1 MAGKRS
7 QPHQNRRDEIIRESA
22 ALFEKVG
29 YHGASMQM
37 VADAVKLGKPTL
49 YHYFR
54 SKTEILYSIHES
66 LISDLRE
73 RHVERVEKNLPPDVQ
88 LEGICIDILRQID
101 EHPGYV
107 RAFFEHHDELEEEH
121 RKEIRKHR
129 QEYLD
134 MVCDILAAGAKTGIF
149 AKYEPRVTALGFLG
163 MCNWAY
169 KWFPQEK
176 KYSVEKTAQG
186 LCKVFLDGLRAR

>member
-7 QPHQNRRDEIIRESA
+7 QPHESRRDEIIRESA
-22 ALFEKVG
+22 ALFERVG
-29 YHGASMQM
+29 YHRASMQM

-54 SKTEILYSIHES
+54 SKSEILYSIHEN
-66 LISDLRE
+66 LIGDLRDRQQKRIE
-73 RHVERVEKNLPPDVQ
+73 ENLPPNEQ
-88 LEGICIDILRQID
+88 LLGVCSDILHQID

-107 RAFFEHHDELEEEH
+107 RAFIEHHDELDEVH
-121 RKEIRKHR
+121 KKQMRKQR

-134 MVCDILAAGAKTGIF
+134 MVCGILVAGAKAGLF
-149 AKYEPRVTALGFLG
+149 AKYEPRLTALGFLG

-169 KWFPQEK
+169 TWFPQEQNR
-176 KYSVEKTAQG
+176 SVEKTAQA
-186 LCKVFLDGLRAR
+186 LCKVFLDGLNKR